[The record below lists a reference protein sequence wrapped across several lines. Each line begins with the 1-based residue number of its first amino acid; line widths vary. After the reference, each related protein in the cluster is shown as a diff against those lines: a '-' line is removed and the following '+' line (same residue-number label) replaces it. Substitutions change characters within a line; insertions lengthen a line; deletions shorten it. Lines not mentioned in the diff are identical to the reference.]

1 MGEYQ
6 EVFYADKISIQN
18 KRYNEGGAKIKAAH
32 LPKYFSHKLQA
43 QYFVSHFSN
52 NNKENGDQRYAVTL

>member
-1 MGEYQ
+1 MGEYR

-18 KRYNEGGAKIKAAH
+18 KWYNEGEAEIKAAH

-43 QYFVSHFSN
+43 WYFVRHFSN
-52 NNKENGDQRYAVTL
+52 NNKENGDQSYAVTL